1 MERYVIALDAM
12 GGDHAPDATV
22 GGAVQALRR
31 FEDISM
37 ILTGPKDRIE
47 ALLAGADDVRRRIE
61 IVDCDEVITMDEH
74 PMMAVRK
81 KVNSSMVQAM
91 LAVREKRA
99 DAAVSAGST
108 GALLACGMLRVG
120 RIPGIERPALAPVL
134 PGANGPFLLIDSGAN
149 VDCQPKYLT
158 QFGLMGSVYMS
169 AVMGV
174 KEPKVGLVNI
184 GTETEKGNKLTKETF
199 QMMSAQTGSR
209 FAGNCEAREVPTGDF
224 DVVVADGFDGNII
237 LKYTEGI
244 VSVLLGM
251 IKKNLKS
258 SVRTTI
264 GAFLCKPGFRK
275 LKKSMSSATQHN
287 TEICAC
293 LASFSII
300 IKFFGNISLVARI
313 FCKRLI
319 NETRIRQFRMISSGI
334 FSNSPIKPICNHS
347 FPARHYF
354 FLYPFIQGKH
364 HNSACISVQTMYNKR
379 PAAFRKS
386 SFFTHDFFQKLNRST
401 RLASRIRNRKKP

>member
-12 GGDHAPDATV
+12 GGDHAPGATV
-22 GGAVQALRR
+22 GGAVRALRR

-91 LAVREKRA
+91 FAVREKRA
-99 DAAVSAGST
+99 GAAVSAGST

-134 PGANGPFLLIDSGAN
+134 PGENGPFLLIDSGAN

-199 QMMSAQTGSR
+199 QMMSAQTGYR

-244 VSVLLGM
+244 VGVLLGM

-275 LKKSMSSATQHN
+275 LKKNLDYNAYGGAPLLGVEGAIVKAHGSSGDEAIAN
-287 TEICAC
+287 A
-293 LASFSII
+293 
-300 IKFFGNISLVARI
+300 
-313 FCKRLI
+313 
-319 NETRIRQFRMISSGI
+319 IRQAREMLAGEVVEKIRSGLGNL
-334 FSNSPIKPICNHS
+334 SEQ
-347 FPARHYF
+347 AE
-354 FLYPFIQGKH
+354 
-364 HNSACISVQTMYNKR
+364 
-379 PAAFRKS
+379 
-386 SFFTHDFFQKLNRST
+386 
-401 RLASRIRNRKKP
+401 

>member
-1 MERYVIALDAM
+1 M
-12 GGDHAPDATV
+12 
-22 GGAVQALRR
+22 
-31 FEDISM
+31 
-37 ILTGPKDRIE
+37 
-47 ALLAGADDVRRRIE
+47 
-61 IVDCDEVITMDEH
+61 
-74 PMMAVRK
+74 
-81 KVNSSMVQAM
+81 
-91 LAVREKRA
+91 
-99 DAAVSAGST
+99 
-108 GALLACGMLRVG
+108 
-120 RIPGIERPALAPVL
+120 L
-134 PGANGPFLLIDSGAN
+134 PGENGPFLLIDSGAN

-199 QMMSAQTGSR
+199 QMMSAQTSYR

-275 LKKSMSSATQHN
+275 LKKSMDYNAYGGAPLLGVEGAIVKAHGSSGDEAIAN
-287 TEICAC
+287 A
-293 LASFSII
+293 
-300 IKFFGNISLVARI
+300 
-313 FCKRLI
+313 
-319 NETRIRQFRMISSGI
+319 IRQAREMLAGEVVEKIRSGLGNL
-334 FSNSPIKPICNHS
+334 SEQ
-347 FPARHYF
+347 AE
-354 FLYPFIQGKH
+354 
-364 HNSACISVQTMYNKR
+364 
-379 PAAFRKS
+379 
-386 SFFTHDFFQKLNRST
+386 
-401 RLASRIRNRKKP
+401 

>member
-22 GGAVQALRR
+22 GGAVRALRR

-99 DAAVSAGST
+99 GAAVSAGST

-134 PGANGPFLLIDSGAN
+134 PGENGPFLLIDSGAN

-169 AVMGV
+169 VVMGV

-199 QMMSAQTGSR
+199 QMMSAQTSYH

-275 LKKSMSSATQHN
+275 LKKNLDYNAYGGAPLLGVEGAIVKAH
-287 TEICAC
+287 
-293 LASFSII
+293 
-300 IKFFGNISLVARI
+300 G
-313 FCKRLI
+313 
-319 NETRIRQFRMISSGI
+319 SSGDEA
-334 FSNSPIKPICNHS
+334 SG
-347 FPARHYF
+347 ARDARRRSR
-354 FLYPFIQGKH
+354 GK
-364 HNSACISVQTMYNKR
+364 NPLGSWQSERTGGI
-379 PAAFRKS
+379 RKENYHES
-386 SFFTHDFFQKLNRST
+386 
-401 RLASRIRNRKKP
+401 